1 MFGIG
6 TLLNAAAIIVGS
18 GIGLLL
24 RKGLKQP
31 LQDILMSACGLS
43 TMFIGAAG
51 TLAGMLSAGDDGKLS
66 VGGSMLLIASLV
78 LGGLAGQ
85 AIDIEKRMDGLG
97 EKLKKLFRAQE
108 DSRFVEGFVSASLVV
123 CVGAMAI
130 VGSMQDG
137 MTGDFS
143 TLAVKSVLD
152 LVIVLVLAAS
162 YGPGVMCSAIPILIY
177 QGALTLI
184 AHFVGS
190 FIGDALIADL
200 SFVGSALIFC
210 VGVNLA
216 FGKKFKVGNLLPA
229 LLGPIV
235 YSFFR

>member
-6 TLLNAAAIIVGS
+6 TLLNTAAVILGSAVGM
-18 GIGLLL
+18 LLK
-24 RKGLKQP
+24 KGMKQS
-31 LQDILMSACGLS
+31 LQDILMSACGVATL
-43 TMFIGAAG
+43 FVGAAG
-51 TLAGMLSAGDDGKLS
+51 TLAGMLTVGEDGSLS

-78 LGGLAGQ
+78 LGGLVGQ
-85 AIDIEKRMDGLG
+85 AIDIERRMDTLG
-97 EKLKKLFRAQE
+97 EKLKKLFRAQG
-108 DSRFVEGFVSASLVV
+108 DSRFVEGFVSASLVI

-130 VGSMQDG
+130 VGSVQDG
-137 MTGDFS
+137 LSGDFM

-152 LVIVLVLAAS
+152 FVIVLVLAAS
-162 YGPGVMCSAIPILIY
+162 YGPGVMCSAIPIFLY
-177 QGALTLI
+177 QGAITLL
-184 AHFVGS
+184 AHFIGS

-229 LLGPIV
+229 LIGPVV

>member
-6 TLLNAAAIIVGS
+6 TLLNTGAVLIGS
-18 GIGLLL
+18 ALGMLLK
-24 RKGLKQP
+24 KGLKQS
-31 LQDILMSACGLS
+31 LQDILMAGCGVA

-51 TLAGMLSAGDDGKLS
+51 TLSGMLSVNEDGSLS
-66 VGGSMLLIASLV
+66 TGGSMLLIASLV
-78 LGGLAGQ
+78 LGGLIGQ
-85 AIDIEKRMDGLG
+85 AIDIEKRMDSLG
-97 EKLKKLFRAQE
+97 EKLKKLFRAQG
-108 DSRFVEGFVSASLVV
+108 DNRFVEGFVSASLVI

-130 VGSMQDG
+130 VGSVQDG
-137 MTGDFS
+137 LTGDFT

-162 YGPGVMCSAIPILIY
+162 YGPGVMCAAIPIFVY
-177 QGALTLI
+177 QGLI
-184 AHFVGS
+184 TVLAHFVGS

-229 LLGPIV
+229 LLGPVV